1 MEAAVIGITS
11 LGVCSSASYQLLIPE
26 QGYSKSVWINTDH
39 PSLSSPPALA
49 PWHGVPDMLTS
60 QSNKNGDSCCIIAL
74 NVGRVV
80 NGSTKSFV
88 S

>member
-1 MEAAVIGITS
+1 MVVNCAFFFLFQSFLRFLSQTLLMEAAVKGITS

-49 PWHGVPDMLTS
+49 PWHGVPDMLAS
-60 QSNKNGDSCCIIAL
+60 
-74 NVGRVV
+74 
-80 NGSTKSFV
+80 
-88 S
+88 